1 MCIVIICYP
10 VCNVMNLEFNFR
22 FLIKPFFHKNL
33 NVLRTKRAYE
43 KGFSSKQI
51 KNFFGRFNILN
62 RSLLLAKL
70 SAYGF
75 DKNSLSF
82 VQSCFTNNIQRCYI
96 ENDFSSWCEIA
107 ISVPNVYIKSLFN
120 CCLLL

>member
-1 MCIVIICYP
+1 MLNFDFYRWVQEKLLHRILWMIFQGKYFFQLTKFNCLIDFISWDLGNMCIVIICYP

-51 KNFFGRFNILN
+51 KKVFLE
-62 RSLLLAKL
+62 SL
-70 SAYGF
+70 
-75 DKNSLSF
+75 
-82 VQSCFTNNIQRCYI
+82 
-96 ENDFSSWCEIA
+96 
-107 ISVPNVYIKSLFN
+107 IS
-120 CCLLL
+120 